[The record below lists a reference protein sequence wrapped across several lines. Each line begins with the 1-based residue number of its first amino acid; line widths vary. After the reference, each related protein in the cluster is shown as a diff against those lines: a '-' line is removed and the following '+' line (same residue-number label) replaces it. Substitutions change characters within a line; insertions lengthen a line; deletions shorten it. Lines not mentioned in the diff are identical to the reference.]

1 MPVLSILMGRIEASC
16 SRLFSACRNRE
27 KRLKSRLRRA
37 RLRVI
42 LPGRAPTQIILPR
55 SLAGALRRRAEEIG
69 QPLEVL
75 LAGMLSAAISD
86 SQTPDLVELVW
97 RHLTEREQEVAG
109 LMAQGLSNRA
119 IAARLMVS
127 RNTVR
132 THAQR
137 VLLKFGCRSRAE
149 LPISLKDKLTK

>member
-1 MPVLSILMGRIEASC
+1 
-16 SRLFSACRNRE
+16 
-27 KRLKSRLRRA
+27 
-37 RLRVI
+37 
-42 LPGRAPTQIILPR
+42 LPR